1 MMIGVE
7 EEIISQNNN
16 YTSSDDDDDDDDVE
30 NLENNMD
37 QIPNNIS
44 ANGGGGDVTV
54 SCFSGYS
61 GREYGG
67 QVLDESIRPH
77 ELMYFRK
84 YAPIYRRLAAEGH
97 GVLRLKPEDVEY
109 NKKLTMK
116 AALVQ
121 QEQDEAVKK
130 FVKDGMTALEQERTR
145 SNLDDNESSH
155 KESSTLSNT
164 EHHRKKISSEGP
176 PKNLKKKVFH
186 IVGVRVK
193 HRPVSSKTMTSSTDD
208 LFLTKNSKSPSN
220 NTKAMATDLT
230 SLSSVD
236 YDDLTLRELKRL
248 PELMPHIVA
257 IEEVLRNMRRVKVAA

>member
-1 MMIGVE
+1 M
-7 EEIISQNNN
+7 
-16 YTSSDDDDDDDDVE
+16 
-30 NLENNMD
+30 
-37 QIPNNIS
+37 
-44 ANGGGGDVTV
+44 
-54 SCFSGYS
+54 
-61 GREYGG
+61 
-67 QVLDESIRPH
+67 H
-77 ELMYFRK
+77 FRK

-109 NKKLTMK
+109 NNKLTE

-121 QEQDEAVKK
+121 QKQDEAVKK
-130 FVKDGMTALEQERTR
+130 FIKDETTALEERTR
-145 SNLDDNESSH
+145 LNLENNYYATPKDDNESSH
-155 KESSTLSNT
+155 KESSTLSNNT
-164 EHHRKKISSEGP
+164 EQYRKKISSEGP

-193 HRPVSSKTMTSSTDD
+193 HRPLSKTTTSSTDD
-208 LFLTKNSKSPSN
+208 LLLTKNSKSPLN

-248 PELMPHIVA
+248 PELTPHIVA

>member
-1 MMIGVE
+1 MPEEEMMIGVE
-7 EEIISQNNN
+7 EEISMSQNTNY
-16 YTSSDDDDDDDDVE
+16 YTSSDDDDDDGVE

-37 QIPNNIS
+37 QIANNIS
-44 ANGGGGDVTV
+44 SSNGRGGDVTV

-109 NKKLTMK
+109 NKKLTK
-116 AALVQ
+116 AALDQ
-121 QEQDEAVKK
+121 QAVKK
-130 FVKDGMTALEQERTR
+130 LVKDETTALEDRTR
-145 SNLDDNESSH
+145 LNLDDNESSH

-164 EHHRKKISSEGP
+164 EHHRRKISSEGP
-176 PKNLKKKVFH
+176 KNLKKKMFH
-186 IVGVRVK
+186 IVGVRIK
-193 HRPVSSKTMTSSTDD
+193 HRPVSKTTTSSTND

-220 NTKAMATDLT
+220 NNKAMATDLT

-248 PELMPHIVA
+248 PELTPHIVA

>member
-1 MMIGVE
+1 MQR
-7 EEIISQNNN
+7 SKTKNR
-16 YTSSDDDDDDDDVE
+16 
-30 NLENNMD
+30 
-37 QIPNNIS
+37 
-44 ANGGGGDVTV
+44 

-67 QVLDESIRPH
+67 QELDESIRPH

-109 NKKLTMK
+109 NNKLTE

-121 QEQDEAVKK
+121 QKQDEAVKK
-130 FVKDGMTALEQERTR
+130 FIKDETTALEERTR
-145 SNLDDNESSH
+145 LNLENNYYATPKDDNESSH
-155 KESSTLSNT
+155 KESSTLSNNT
-164 EHHRKKISSEGP
+164 EQYRKKISSEGP

-193 HRPVSSKTMTSSTDD
+193 HRPLSKTTTSSTDD
-208 LFLTKNSKSPSN
+208 LLLTKNSKSPLN

-248 PELMPHIVA
+248 PELTPHIVA